1 MKKNVIETLTQFLF
15 ITFLQVIVIF
25 VSLGV
30 TLDFARVKTGA
41 FWLETALQFIT
52 SMIVF
57 NTVFSL
63 SKNNKTHDLKS
74 RFFMAYATNRLR
86 IKEIEKNK
94 RYKDL
99 DDACEKENF
108 ERLKNKCNHKLYKIC
123 SRICYDDVIDETPIA
138 DLIEKFKVA
147 QNKHMFFSN
156 LINKYKKHRFQNL
169 VNKIR
174 AGEIKVKPIKSIY
187 FLIDIETTINS
198 FDTYDLNVY
207 IETFQKNL
215 KKSITF
221 LTCSFFSAVIGFSFY
236 SPYFLKT
243 LFTSIT
249 LILSACVSGFVYANK
264 TVKERT
270 ALYEKRNSFI
280 SNYLDI
286 NVEYKEASTV

>member
-1 MKKNVIETLTQFLF
+1 
-15 ITFLQVIVIF
+15 LQVIIIF

-41 FWLETALQFIT
+41 FWIETALQFIT
-52 SMIVF
+52 TMVVF
-57 NTVFSL
+57 NTVYNL
-63 SKNNKTHDLKS
+63 SKNNKTHDIKS
-74 RFFMAYATNRLR
+74 RFFIAYATNRLR
-86 IKEIEKNK
+86 IKDLEKNK

-108 ERLKNKCNHKLYKIC
+108 ERLKTKCNHKLYKIC
-123 SRICYDDVIDETPIA
+123 SRICYDDIINDAPIEE
-138 DLIEKFKVA
+138 LIEEFKVA
-147 QNKHMFFSN
+147 KNKHLLFSN
-156 LINKYKKHRFQNL
+156 LINNYKRHRFQNL

-174 AGEIKVKPIKSIY
+174 AGEIKVKPIKSIF

-207 IETFQKNL
+207 VETVQKNL
-215 KKSITF
+215 KKSIKF
-221 LTCSFFSAVIGFSFY
+221 LACSFFSAVIGFSFY

-249 LILSACVSGFVYANK
+249 LILSACVSGFVYANR
-264 TVKERT
+264 TIRERT
-270 ALYEKRNSFI
+270 ALYEKRNSFL

-286 NVEYKEASTV
+286 KIEYKEETTV